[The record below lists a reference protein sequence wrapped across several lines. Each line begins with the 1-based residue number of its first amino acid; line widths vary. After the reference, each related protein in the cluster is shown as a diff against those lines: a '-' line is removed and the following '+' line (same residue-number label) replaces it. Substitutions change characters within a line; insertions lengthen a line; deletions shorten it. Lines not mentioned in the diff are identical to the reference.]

1 MSDDVRKVAPC
12 VLAIFKASKL
22 VPFIKQEPLPK
33 PPYRKR
39 RWQIPPLPNAVV
51 RGFPGLSIVEEIND
65 SSVAILLWQRFNDV
79 QEWLRTPDVRKPGL
93 FAFPAEY
100 DGFLRRAADLGEMR
114 NSLLALRQIL
124 EAGKSGH
131 AREVARLCEQ
141 IGAWAS
147 REGFAETG
155 AMYYLLAAHAAPT
168 DQVLNFAAGRAER
181 ICARYHRAE
190 QWFQRSIGLSR
201 RAGDDETYTSA
212 YLGWGLL
219 EEQRGDHAAALA
231 RYTRALRAA
240 QRGKLRPL
248 AAAAHHNM
256 IPLAAQARDFN
267 AGQAHIVAAY
277 KLYGKDATII
287 RLAADAAAFWAW
299 FGYFQLARSVYAAAV
314 ERIEQLPDRVQVL
327 ANIGRAAAAVR
338 DASEYLRIQIYIT
351 ELASAG
357 RHFPARVWVDLAE
370 GARSL
375 GQIRTALDLA
385 GRALEEAEARGEQ
398 ATLAAAREVLGA
410 VQSATPADH
419 NESAPERLQRFATRL
434 IKRVKDF
441 PVCAET

>member
-1 MSDDVRKVAPC
+1 MTREALQLVA
-12 VLAIFKASKL
+12 
-22 VPFIKQEPLPK
+22 FIKQEPVPN
-33 PPYRKR
+33 PQNRKR

-51 RGFPGLSIVEEIND
+51 RGFPGLSIIEEIKD
-65 SSVAILLWQRFNDV
+65 PPLAILLWQRFNDI
-79 QEWLRTPDVRKPGL
+79 QEWLRTSDAKKPHL
-93 FAFPAEY
+93 FALSAEY
-100 DGFLRRAADLGEMR
+100 DSVLDRAADAQEMR
-114 NSLLALRQIL
+114 GSLRAVSRML
-124 EAGKSGH
+124 EAGTGGH
-131 AREVARLCEQ
+131 AREMARLCEE

-147 REGFAETG
+147 REGFVQTG
-155 AMYYLLAAHAAPT
+155 AMYSLLAAHAAPT

-181 ICARYHRAE
+181 VCARYHRAE

-201 RAGDDETYTSA
+201 RAGDEETYASA

-267 AGQAHIVAAY
+267 TGQGHIVAAY

-299 FGYFQLARSVYAAAV
+299 FGYFQLARSVYSAV
-314 ERIEQLPDRVQVL
+314 VDRIAQLPDRVQVL
-327 ANIGRAAAAVR
+327 ANIGRAAAAVG
-338 DASEYLRIQIYIT
+338 DEAEYSRIQARAS

-370 GARSL
+370 GARAL
-375 GQIRTALDLA
+375 GHTRAALDLA

-398 ATLAAAREVLGA
+398 ATLAAARAVLGA
-410 VQSATPADH
+410 VQSASPGDR
-419 NESAPERLQRFATRL
+419 NIIAPERLQRFASRMV
-434 IKRVKDF
+434 KRVNGF
-441 PVCAET
+441 PVCIEP

>member
-1 MSDDVRKVAPC
+1 LVA
-12 VLAIFKASKL
+12 
-22 VPFIKQEPLPK
+22 FIKQEPLPN
-33 PPYRKR
+33 PRNRKR
-39 RWQIPPLPNAVV
+39 RWQIPPLPNTVI
-51 RGFPGLSIVEEIND
+51 RGFPGLSIIEEIND
-65 SSVAILLWQRFNDV
+65 PHLAILLWQRFNDIQV
-79 QEWLRTPDVRKPGL
+79 WLRTPDARKPHL
-93 FAFPAEY
+93 FGELSAEHNGVSSRPA
-100 DGFLRRAADLGEMR
+100 DAGDMRGTLREMSR
-114 NSLLALRQIL
+114 VLQA
-124 EAGKSGH
+124 EGGGH
-131 AREVARLCEQ
+131 AREMARLCEQ

-147 REGFAETG
+147 REGFVETG

-181 ICARYHRAE
+181 ACARYHRAE

-201 RAGDDETYTSA
+201 RAGDDETYASA

-219 EEQRGDHAAALA
+219 EEQRGDHAAALL

-256 IPLAAQARDFN
+256 IPLAAQAHDFN
-267 AGQAHIVAAY
+267 TGQAHIVAAY

-299 FGYFQLARSVYAAAV
+299 FGYFQLARSVYTAV
-314 ERIEQLPDRVQVL
+314 VDRIAQLPDRVQVL
-327 ANIGRAAAAVR
+327 ANIGRAAAAVG
-338 DASEYLRIQIYIT
+338 DEAEYSRIQAHAA

-375 GQIRTALDLA
+375 GRTRAALDLA
-385 GRALEEAEARGEQ
+385 GRALEEAGARGEQ
-398 ATLAAAREVLGA
+398 ATIAAARGVLGA
-410 VQSATPADH
+410 VQSASAADH
-419 NESAPERLQRFATRL
+419 NTSAPERLQRFASRMV
-434 IKRVKDF
+434 KRVNGF
-441 PVCAET
+441 PACIET